1 MSLSNTFWV
10 GATGTLAQSQRLNT
24 ISSNIANAEAHVDAD
39 GTPYRARQ
47 VVFRL
52 QPIAP
57 ESPAAGVQVAEVV
70 ESAAPFKKAYRP
82 GHPHADESGFV
93 TLPNVDVIE
102 EMVNMV
108 AASRSFQMNVEVMSN
123 SRQLMMRL
131 LEVGRG

>member
-1 MSLSNTFWV
+1 MSLGNTFWV
-10 GATGTLAQSQRLNT
+10 GATGTLAQSLRLNT
-24 ISSNIANAEAHVDAD
+24 IASNIANAEAHVDAN
-39 GTPYRARQ
+39 GTPYRARH
-47 VVFRL
+47 VVFEL

-57 ESPAAGVQVAEVV
+57 GSPASGVQVGQIV

-82 GHPHADESGFV
+82 GHPHADDTGYV

-131 LEVGRG
+131 LDSARG